1 MSSAA
6 FRYSRLHEDPAHPE
20 NARRYQWAMA
30 DSKNLNFG
38 HGIYAYPG
46 RLLAGNEINMI
57 LGHLCCSDMSST
69 KILFGQYK
77 SLQNEGLDGLGWR
90 VSGGVGDPLVKWA
103 GLNTPVCWILFACSS
118 SKSHHI
124 SSESPIDADF
134 AFWTATCLS
143 LSQLRISNLRLCTTP
158 KAVST
163 RIMALLTWPPQY
175 SLLQYLR
182 LKVTV
187 TILRVFV
194 NMIGR
199 EKIQRDRALVPNDVR
214 QIKISIPSRDPKR
227 RIAAN
232 VYYPPGYSTT
242 HPTPVLVNWHGS
254 GFVLPLL
261 GSDVAFCS
269 RIAQAAGI
277 VVVDADYRKG
287 PEHPFPGP
295 LNDVE
300 DTLQWVVTQE
310 GLDTK
315 NVGLSGFSAGA
326 CLALE
331 AASTV
336 RVDQNQ
342 EQLHIRAVVA
352 FYPITDLAMAP
363 ENKKVPRPIKPHP
376 IWALHISTIVT
387 PLIQRDSLRPEAT
400 QLADRLQE
408 QKNSSQDVV
417 LHVLE
422 GVPHGFDKG
431 AQEGTLEWAR
441 REEAYDH
448 FVVYYAFVGWS
459 WSRLLALIQAMGHS
473 VLDVAI
479 VFWMLFGKQ
488 NEPPSTVNIT
498 NSVLLV
504 KVWA

>member
-1 MSSAA
+1 
-6 FRYSRLHEDPAHPE
+6 
-20 NARRYQWAMA
+20 
-30 DSKNLNFG
+30 
-38 HGIYAYPG
+38 
-46 RLLAGNEINMI
+46 
-57 LGHLCCSDMSST
+57 
-69 KILFGQYK
+69 
-77 SLQNEGLDGLGWR
+77 
-90 VSGGVGDPLVKWA
+90 
-103 GLNTPVCWILFACSS
+103 
-118 SKSHHI
+118 
-124 SSESPIDADF
+124 
-134 AFWTATCLS
+134 
-143 LSQLRISNLRLCTTP
+143 
-158 KAVST
+158 
-163 RIMALLTWPPQY
+163 MALLTWPPQY

-214 QIKISIPSRDPKR
+214 QVKISIPSRDPKR

-310 GLDTK
+310 GLDAK

-363 ENKKVPRPIKPHP
+363 EDKRVPRPIKPHP
-376 IWALHISTIVT
+376 IWALHIFNDCYAPDPESRKNPAVSPSFVDVKSFPSLTAFI
-387 PLIQRDSLRPEAT
+387 LCEGDSLRPEAT

-448 FVVYYAFVGWS
+448 LVYYAFVGWS
-459 WSRLLALIQAMGHS
+459 WSRLLALIQAMGYS

-479 VFWMLFGKQ
+479 VFWMFFGKQ
-488 NEPPSTVNIT
+488 NEPPSTGNIT
-498 NSVLLV
+498 DSVLLV